1 MSNALGTTELF
12 LAGTYTL
19 QKDKGDRFIE
29 LTFFLLQID
38 QGLGAAQL
46 LLSDSIVNVALSKR
60 EKLVQI
66 SSFWTSKGI
75 CYLHIQLNNS
85 TDNIQ

>member
-1 MSNALGTTELF
+1 MSNALGTAELF
-12 LAGTYTL
+12 LAETYTF
-19 QKDKGDRFIE
+19 QKDKEDRFIE

-46 LLSDSIVNVALSKR
+46 LLSDSIANVVLSKR

-66 SSFWTSKGI
+66 SSFWTSKGF
-75 CYLHIQLNNS
+75 CYFHIQLNNS